1 MKYAFCWFIIYN
13 VELLAEFATITGHRN
28 LQFCIAACL
37 ANKVHALIAE
47 QLDIITTPKEMDP
60 QMTAWKGAA
69 IMSCLESAQEL
80 WIYPVEWEKTG
91 VKILRERAPFMW

>member
-1 MKYAFCWFIIYN
+1 MKLGIS
-13 VELLAEFATITGHRN
+13 
-28 LQFCIAACL
+28 IAACL
-37 ANKVHALIAE
+37 ISKTHILLAE

-80 WIYPVEWEKTG
+80 WIYPVEWEKLG

>member
-1 MKYAFCWFIIYN
+1 LQEN
-13 VELLAEFATITGHRN
+13 VNIRIFYYSLLIR
-28 LQFCIAACL
+28 
-37 ANKVHALIAE
+37 HALLAE

-80 WIYPVEWEKTG
+80 WIYPVEWEKLG